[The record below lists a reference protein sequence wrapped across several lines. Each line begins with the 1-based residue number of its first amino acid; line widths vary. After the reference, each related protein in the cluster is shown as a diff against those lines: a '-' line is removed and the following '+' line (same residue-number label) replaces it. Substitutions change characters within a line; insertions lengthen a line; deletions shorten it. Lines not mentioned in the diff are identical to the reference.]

1 MKSPESNGFP
11 VEFYQTLKEELI
23 STLLNLYHEV
33 EREGQLP
40 NTFYEASTTLI
51 PKSYKDTSKKEN

>member
-1 MKSPESNGFP
+1 MKSPGSDGFP